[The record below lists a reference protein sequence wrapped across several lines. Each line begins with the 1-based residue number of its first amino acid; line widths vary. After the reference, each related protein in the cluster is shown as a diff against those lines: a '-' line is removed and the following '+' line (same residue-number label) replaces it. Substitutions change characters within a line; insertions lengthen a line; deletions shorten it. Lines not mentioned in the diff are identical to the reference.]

1 ASADVEEAPEA
12 PGWDA
17 ETASWKYTSLD
28 DILDGPDELGLL
40 DGANTSIFELKHVSS
55 FADRKSSEAPDE
67 IAQRRPCQ
75 DFWRYERF
83 FQQALSI
90 LKTKDVLL
98 QRPRE
103 GQIKAGSLFVLRGQ
117 LCYVDSVLEGR
128 GGVGKNAIRDGKD
141 DGENRRLHCV
151 FDNGTE
157 LDILTLS
164 LAKALYMDKHSKF
177 VNMAPNLFSEH
188 VVSVTAKDQPTGFVY
203 VLETLSTAPELAEL
217 KARRHLVKIGY
228 STQPVDKRIA
238 GAEKDQTYL
247 CAPVRK
253 AAEIACYNLNPQ
265 KFEHLIHGFL
275 NKQKLAVK
283 LVNARTG
290 KVYEPKEWFTVSVQT
305 AIDVCQHIVDGDIS
319 LYRMNNVTGE
329 IVKK

>member
-1 ASADVEEAPEA
+1 
-12 PGWDA
+12 
-17 ETASWKYTSLD
+17 
-28 DILDGPDELGLL
+28 
-40 DGANTSIFELKHVSS
+40 
-55 FADRKSSEAPDE
+55 
-67 IAQRRPCQ
+67 
-75 DFWRYERF
+75 RF

-98 QRPRE
+98 QKPLEAHARP
-103 GQIKAGSLFVLRGQ
+103 GALFILRGQ

-128 GGVGKNAIRDGKD
+128 SGKEGHG
-141 DGENRRLHCV
+141 GENRRLHCV

-157 LDILTLS
+157 LDLLTFS
-164 LAKALYMDKHSKF
+164 LMRALYADKHAKF

-290 KVYEPKEWFTVSVQT
+290 KVYEPKEWFTVSFQT
-305 AIDVCQHIVDGDIS
+305 AIDVCRHIVDGDIS